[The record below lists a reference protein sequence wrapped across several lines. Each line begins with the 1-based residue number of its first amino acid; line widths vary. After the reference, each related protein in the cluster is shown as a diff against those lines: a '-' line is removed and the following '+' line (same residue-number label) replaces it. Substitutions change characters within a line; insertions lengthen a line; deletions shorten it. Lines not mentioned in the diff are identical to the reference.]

1 MSKLIKCDLCINEWL
16 CIKMD
21 GGIEIEVREFQAEA
35 KIKNRLTTYE
45 ISNYAVN

>member
-1 MSKLIKCDLCINEWL
+1 
-16 CIKMD
+16 MD
-21 GGIEIEVREFQAEA
+21 GGIETEENFGAEA